1 MPAFFPTVRAIHMTC
16 AGLSILGF
24 IVRWIW
30 MLRDSPLL
38 QSRMA
43 KIAPHIVDTLLLLS
57 AIVLVGMVGFGPNA
71 AWLSAKILGLLVYI
85 VLGTLALKRGRTKG
99 ARARFGL
106 LAIVVFMFIASV
118 ARSHD
123 PRGFLGHAAGE
134 FAVNADI
141 APLG

>member
-1 MPAFFPTVRAIHMTC
+1 MPEFFPTVRAIHMTC

-38 QSRMA
+38 QNRVT

-57 AIVLVGMVGFGPNA
+57 AIVLAGRVGFGPNA
-71 AWLSAKILGLLVYI
+71 PWLSVKILGLIVYI

-99 ARARFGL
+99 ARACFGL
-106 LAIVVFMFIASV
+106 LAIVVFGFIASV
-118 ARSHD
+118 ARTHD
-123 PRGFLGHAAGE
+123 PRGFFGRAPGE
-134 FAVNADI
+134 STVDADI